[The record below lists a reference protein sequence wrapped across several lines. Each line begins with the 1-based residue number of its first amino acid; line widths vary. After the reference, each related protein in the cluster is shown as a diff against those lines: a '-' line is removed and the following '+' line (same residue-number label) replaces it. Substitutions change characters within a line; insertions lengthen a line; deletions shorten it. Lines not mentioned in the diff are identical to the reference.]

1 MDKHVYTA
9 LVILLAAAVTVFL
22 RACPF
27 LLFGRR
33 QALPSYVAFLGNY
46 LPPAIMAVLV
56 VYCLRDIRF
65 DGCLGGL
72 PECVSVALVVAVHLW
87 KNNAL
92 LSIGAGT
99 VCFMILTRMVLAGG

>member
-1 MDKHVYTA
+1 VDKHVYTA
-9 LVILLAAAVTVFL
+9 FVILLAGGVTIFL

-46 LPPAIMAVLV
+46 LPPAIMAVLL
-56 VYCLRDIRF
+56 VYCLKGIRF
-65 DGCLGGL
+65 NSYPYGLAECL
-72 PECVSVALVVAVHLW
+72 SVALVVALHLW
-87 KNNAL
+87 KSNSL

-99 VCFMILTRMVLAGG
+99 GCYMILIRTVFACG

>member
-1 MDKHVYTA
+1 MDKPVYTA
-9 LVILLAAAVTVFL
+9 LVIVLAAVVTVFL